1 MLVQSRTSLKIP
13 AAAAWGLL
21 KQRDTFLFITRGAV
35 RYRGADTWP
44 QTLMAEGV
52 KIETVVHLLGFL
64 PGSRHSFR
72 IVRVDELAREVA
84 TEESGGFIRG
94 WNHSMRVEEAGDK
107 DCVYHD
113 RVELRAG
120 FLTPIV
126 WLIASVFYRYRQHR
140 WRRLASRWSATE
152 HRGVLDRTQLR

>member
-1 MLVQSRTSLKIP
+1 MVVHYKTSLKIP

-21 KQRDTFLFITRGAV
+21 KQRDTFLFITRGAM
-35 RYRGADTWP
+35 RYRNADSWP

-52 KIETVVHLLGFL
+52 ELETVVHLLGFL
-64 PGSRHSFR
+64 PGSRHRFR
-72 IVRVDELAREVA
+72 IVRVDELAREA
-84 TEESGGFIRG
+84 DSEESGGFIRQ
-94 WNHSMRVEEAGDK
+94 WNHSMKVEEAGDQS
-107 DCVYHD
+107 CVYHD

-140 WRRLASRWSATE
+140 WRRLASRRSATDN
-152 HRGVLDRTQLR
+152 RGVLDRTQLR